1 MRFEWDE
8 AKNRSNI
15 QKHGI
20 DFNDATDL
28 FKHPL
33 LSLIDSRENYGEERW
48 IGIGLLRHIIAV
60 VVYTECDDVIRLISA
75 RKATKNEVRLYE
87 QRIHHTD

>member
-75 RKATKNEVRLYE
+75 RKATKNEVHLYE